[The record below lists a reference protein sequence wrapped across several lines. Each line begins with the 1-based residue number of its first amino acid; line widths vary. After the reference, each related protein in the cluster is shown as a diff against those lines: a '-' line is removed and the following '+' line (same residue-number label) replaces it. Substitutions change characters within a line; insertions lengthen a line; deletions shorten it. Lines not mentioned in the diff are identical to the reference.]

1 MNKFIRIF
9 KFAQQL
15 FTDEK
20 TARQASQIIEGIMA
34 ARSPRLS
41 DIAAHMPGGQSASY
55 KRIQR
60 FLQEQDPQEA
70 LRMLFNEDAKFVIGD
85 PTEIERPHAN
95 QTNYVGTL
103 MDGQTKGFWM
113 LTLATPLRG
122 RAIPFHFVT
131 YSSRTFED
139 QPSSRNLEHFK
150 AIQEIQQLIGERAII
165 FDREFSYQGL
175 LRSLVD
181 ARIPFVIRLNLGA
194 NPPHF
199 YYDREQKHPLRLLVA
214 PINKPQ
220 IYRQVY
226 YQGEVCLDLIGI
238 WRYGFKQPMWIM
250 TNLEPEMGLKL
261 YYQRMKIEIC
271 FRDLKSLLHIDKVMN
286 KSQDYLDKMLA
297 MVILAYAICLVV
309 GEAIRDVQYAQV
321 TPVELNL
328 LTIPQVGKRSSWHL
342 FSGPFLLLKQR
353 FRLEQTVLNQIVKA
367 ALAIFAQLIFANVR
381 TLVPT

>member
-9 KFAQQL
+9 KFTQQL

-20 TARQASQIIEGIMA
+20 AARQASQIIEGIMA

-60 FLQEQDPQEA
+60 FLQDQDPQEA

-226 YQGEVCLDLIGI
+226 YQGEVCLDVIGI
-238 WRYGFKQPMWIM
+238 WRYGFRQPMWIM

-286 KSQDYLDKMLA
+286 KSHDYLDKMLA
-297 MVILAYAICLVV
+297 MVMLAYAICLVV

-321 TPVELNL
+321 TPAELNL

-353 FRLEQTVLNQIVKA
+353 FRLEQAVLNQIVKA
-367 ALAIFAQLIFANVR
+367 ALAIFAKLIFTNVR

>member
-9 KFAQQL
+9 KFTQQL

-20 TARQASQIIEGIMA
+20 AAQQASQIIEGIMA

-60 FLQEQDPQEA
+60 FLQDQDPQKA

-226 YQGEVCLDLIGI
+226 YQGEVCLDVIGI
-238 WRYGFKQPMWIM
+238 WRYGFRQPMWIM

-297 MVILAYAICLVV
+297 MVMLAYAICLVV

-321 TPVELNL
+321 TPAELNL

-367 ALAIFAQLIFANVR
+367 ALAIFAKLIFANVR

>member
-9 KFAQQL
+9 KFGQQL
-15 FTDEK
+15 FTDERA
-20 TARQASQIIEGIMA
+20 ARQASQIIEGIMA

-60 FLQEQDPQEA
+60 FLQDQDPQEA

-95 QTNYVGTL
+95 QTDYVGTL

-199 YYDREQKHPLRLLVA
+199 YYDREHKHPLHLLVA

-226 YQGEVCLDLIGI
+226 YQGEVCLDVIGI
-238 WRYGFKQPMWIM
+238 WRYGFRQPMWIM

-297 MVILAYAICLVV
+297 MVMLAYAICLVV

-321 TPVELNL
+321 SPDELNL

-353 FRLEQTVLNQIVKA
+353 FRLEQTVVNQIVKT

>member
-9 KFAQQL
+9 KFVQQL

-41 DIAAHMPGGQSASY
+41 DIAAHMPGGPSASY

-60 FLQEQDPQEA
+60 FLQDQDPQEA
-70 LRMLFNEDAKFVIGD
+70 LKLLFNEDAQFVIGD

-95 QTNYVGTL
+95 QTSYVGTL

-150 AIQEIQQLIGERAII
+150 AIQEIQQLIGERPII
-165 FDREFSYQGL
+165 FDREFSYLGL

-181 ARIPFVIRLNLGA
+181 AAVPFVIRLNLGA

-199 YYDREQKHPLRLLVA
+199 YYDREQKHPLRLLIA

-226 YQGEVCLDLIGI
+226 YQGEVCLDVIGI

-250 TNLEPEMGLKL
+250 TNLEPEVGLAL
-261 YYQRMKIEIC
+261 YFQRMKIEIC

-286 KSQDYLDKMLA
+286 KSQLYLNRLLA
-297 MVILAYAICLVV
+297 MVLLADAICVVV
-309 GEAIRDVQYAQV
+309 GEGIRDVQYAQV
-321 TPVELNL
+321 IPDELNL
-328 LTIPQVGKRSSWHL
+328 LNVPQVEMRSHWYS

-353 FRLEQTVLNQIVKA
+353 FRLDPSILRQVVKA
-367 ALAIFAQLIFANVR
+367 ALVIFTQLVFANVR

>member
-1 MNKFIRIF
+1 MNKFIRIL
-9 KFAQQL
+9 KFTQQL

-20 TARQASQIIEGIMA
+20 AARQASQIIEGIMA

-60 FLQEQDPQEA
+60 FLQDQDPLEA

-226 YQGEVCLDLIGI
+226 YQGEVCLDVIGI
-238 WRYGFKQPMWIM
+238 WRYGFRQPMWIM

-297 MVILAYAICLVV
+297 MVMLAYAICLVI

-321 TPVELNL
+321 TPAELNL

-353 FRLEQTVLNQIVKA
+353 FRLEQTVLYQIVKA
-367 ALAIFAQLIFANVR
+367 ALAIFAMLIFANVR

>member
-1 MNKFIRIF
+1 MHKFIGIL
-9 KFAQQL
+9 KFVQQL
-15 FTDEK
+15 FPDEK
-20 TARQASQIIEGIMA
+20 TAQQASQIIQAIMT

-41 DIAAHMPGGQSASY
+41 EIAAHMPGGEAASY

-60 FLQEQDPQEA
+60 FVQAADPREA
-70 LRMLFNEDAKFVIGD
+70 LKLLFNEEAKFVIAD
-85 PTEIERPHAN
+85 PTEIERPHAHK
-95 QTNYVGTL
+95 TGYVGML

-122 RAIPFHFVT
+122 RALPFHFVT

-150 AIQEIQQLIGERAII
+150 AIQEIQQLVGERPIV

-181 ARIPFVIRLNLGA
+181 EAVPFVIRLNLGA

-199 YYDREQKHPLRLLVA
+199 YYDRQQKRPLRLLVA

-226 YQGEVCLDLIGI
+226 YQGEVCLNVVGI
-238 WRYGFKQPMWIM
+238 WRYGFKQPQWIM
-250 TNLEPEMGLKL
+250 TNLEPEDGLAL
-261 YYQRMKIEIC
+261 YSQRMKIEIC

-286 KSQDYLDKMLA
+286 KSQDNLNNMLA
-297 MVILAYAICLVV
+297 MVMLAYAICLVV
-309 GEAIRDVQYAQV
+309 GEGIRDVQYAQV
-321 TPVELNL
+321 TPDELNL
-328 LTIPQVGKRSSWHL
+328 LKEPTVDKRSRWHL

-353 FRLEQTVLNQIVKA
+353 FRLDRAVLRQIVKA
-367 ALAIFAQLIFANVR
+367 ALVIFAHLVYANVR
-381 TLVPT
+381 TLVST